1 MVLIEFLKMSHQNE
15 PMVGRRMISE
25 RGFYARYVNDT
36 IQLLR
41 KFHGGS
47 KEIATADGIRMISRE
62 KATKE

>member
-1 MVLIEFLKMSHQNE
+1 MNPWLEEERFRS
-15 PMVGRRMISE
+15 SE

-41 KFHGGS
+41 KFHGS
-47 KEIATADGIRMISRE
+47 KEIPTADGIRMISRE

>member
-1 MVLIEFLKMSHQNE
+1 MNPWLEEERFRS
-15 PMVGRRMISE
+15 SE